1 MKIKNK
7 NLLFISLIIFLI
19 FFSIIFNQYYGY
31 IGILPIDSFLIFNS
45 GYDVMNGYYP
55 FKDYWTIKE
64 PFIDLIQAIF
74 FKLLGVSWFSYVFH
88 ASIFNCIITVFT
100 FLLFKEFNL
109 SNSLCFFY
117 SICVAI
123 LTYPTAGTP
132 FSDHHTLILCLLSLY
147 LFILAIN
154 KKKNVYWFLIPVL
167 LGCSFLSK
175 QAPTVYVIFLITI
188 LSLIYFIRSKNI
200 SNFLFSLIGCLTIL
214 ILFFILLFLGDI
226 KFNDFLIQYFS
237 YPMSLGGSR
246 FEWLFPFE
254 FKRIIWRYKL
264 QYLSIAIL
272 IFLLLKLSFVDRR
285 KIFSDYLIIISIISF
300 CLLTIMHQLMTIN
313 AIFIYCLIPIF
324 SGFSHIFSKK
334 YLNQEKIIGRFLIAL
349 TLCSTVYYYSYYVKN
364 RTFMDLRGVSLENS
378 IDGKEI
384 HFKLSKIKW
393 ITMFYPNDPA
403 QEASNIKL
411 ALEILQEDKSEKI
424 IITDYQFISV
434 FLNQYDFSPT
444 RFWYDFHGYPTEKN
458 TYFNYWKEFVL
469 KKIKK
474 NNIKNIYVLKPL
486 HGETKPLENILKNCY
501 QKRVFSETFYKLI
514 LNNC

>member
-7 NLLFISLIIFLI
+7 NLLSKSLIIFLI

-74 FKLLGVSWFSYVFH
+74 FKLFGVSWFSYVFH
-88 ASIFNCIITVFT
+88 ASIFNCMITVFT
-100 FLLFKEFNL
+100 FFLLKKFNL
-109 SNSLCFFY
+109 NYGLCFFY

-123 LTYPTAGTP
+123 LTYPTVGTP

-147 LFILAIN
+147 SFILAVN
-154 KKKNVYWFLIPVL
+154 SKNNIYWFLIPVL
-167 LGCSFLSK
+167 LGFSFMSK
-175 QAPTVYVIFLITI
+175 QAPTAYVIISIAI
-188 LSLIYFIRSKNI
+188 LSILFFIKSKNI
-200 SNFLFSLIGCLTIL
+200 SNFVYALIGGMSVL
-214 ILFFILLFLGDI
+214 ILFFILIFFGNI

-254 FKRIIWRYKL
+254 FKRIFWRFKL
-264 QYLSIAIL
+264 QYLSIAVL
-272 IFLLLKLSFVDRR
+272 IYLFIKFSLSK
-285 KIFSDYLIIISIISF
+285 KIESFSDYLIIISVIIF
-300 CLLTIMHQLMTIN
+300 CLITVMHQLMTIN

-324 SGFSHIFSKK
+324 CGLSHIFSKK
-334 YLNQEKIIGRFLIAL
+334 YFNLEKIIGRFLIAL
-349 TLCSTVYYYSYYVKN
+349 TLCSTVYYYINYVKN
-364 RTFMDLRGVSLENS
+364 RTFMDLRNVSLENS

-384 HFKLSKIKW
+384 HSKLSKIRW
-393 ITMFYPNDPA
+393 ITMFYPNDPVN
-403 QEASNIKL
+403 EASNIKL
-411 ALEILQEDKSEKI
+411 ALKVLQEDKSKKM

-434 FLNQYDFSPT
+434 FLRQYDFSPT

-458 TYFNYWKEFVL
+458 IYFNYWKEFVL

-474 NNIKNIYVLKPL
+474 NNIKSIYVLKPL

-501 QKRVFSETFYKLI
+501 QKQIFSETFYKLT
-514 LNNC
+514 LENC

>member
-7 NLLFISLIIFLI
+7 NLLSTSLIIFLI
-19 FFSIIFNQYYGY
+19 IFSITFNQYYGY
-31 IGILPIDSFLIFNS
+31 VGILPIDSFLIFNS
-45 GYDVMNGYYP
+45 GYDVLNGYYP

-74 FKLLGVSWFSYVFH
+74 FKIFGVSWFTYVLH

-100 FLLFKEFNL
+100 FLFLKTLNL
-109 SNSLCFFY
+109 NNSLSFFY

-132 FSDHHTLILCLLSLY
+132 FSDHHTLILCLLALY
-147 LFILAIN
+147 SFTLAIY
-154 KKKNVYWFLIPVL
+154 KKNNFFWFLTPVL
-167 LGCSFLSK
+167 LGFSFLSK

-188 LSLIYFIRSKNI
+188 LSIIFFLRSKNI
-200 SNFLFSLIGCLTIL
+200 SNFIYAFAGVITIL
-214 ILFFILLFLGDI
+214 ILFFTFLFLGGI

-246 FEWLFPFE
+246 FEWLFPFD

-264 QYLSIAIL
+264 QYLSILIL
-272 IFLLLKLSFVDRR
+272 IYLFIKLLFKKKVEKFSDSLI
-285 KIFSDYLIIISIISF
+285 IFSVIIF

-324 SGFSHIFSKK
+324 CGLSHVYSEK
-334 YLNQEKIIGRFLIAL
+334 YLKKNQTISNFLIAL
-349 TLCSTVYYYSYYVKN
+349 TLCSTLYYYSHYVKN
-364 RTFMDLRGVSLENS
+364 RTFMDLRDVNLENS

-384 HFKLSKIKW
+384 HPELSKIKW
-393 ITMFYPNDPA
+393 ITMFYPADPA
-403 QEASNIKL
+403 KEASNIKL
-411 ALEILQEDKSEKI
+411 VLKTLESDKSKKM

-434 FLNQYDFSPT
+434 FLKQYDFSPT

-458 TYFNYWKEFVL
+458 IYFYYWKDFVL
-469 KKIKK
+469 KQIRK

-501 QKRVFSETFYKLI
+501 KKYTFSETFYKLV
-514 LNNC
+514 LNDC

>member
-7 NLLFISLIIFLI
+7 NLVFVSLIIFLA
-19 FFSIIFNQYYGY
+19 FFSISFNQYYGY

-45 GYDVMNGYYP
+45 GYDLLNGYYP

-64 PFIDLIQAIF
+64 PFIDLVQAIF
-74 FKLLGVSWFSYVFH
+74 FKLFGVSWFSYVLH
-88 ASIFNCIITVFT
+88 ASTFNCLITIFT
-100 FLLFKEFNL
+100 FFFMKKFNL
-109 SNSLCFFY
+109 DNGLCFFY

-147 LFILAIN
+147 SFINAIN
-154 KKKNVYWFLIPVL
+154 RKSNIYWFLVPVL
-167 LGCSFLSK
+167 LGFSFLSK
-175 QAPTVYVIFLITI
+175 QAPTVYIIFLISI
-188 LSLIYFIRSKNI
+188 LSIIYFVKSKNI
-200 SNFLFSLIGCLTIL
+200 SNFISAFIGGITFL
-214 ILFFILLFLGDI
+214 ILFFLFLFLGEI
-226 KFNDFLIQYFS
+226 KLNDFLIQYFS

-264 QYLSIAIL
+264 QYLSIAVL
-272 IFLLLKLSFVDRR
+272 IYLFIKLSLV
-285 KIFSDYLIIISIISF
+285 KKSKTFSDYLIILSVVSF
-300 CLLTIMHQLMTIN
+300 CLLTVMHQLMTIN

-324 SGFSHIFSKK
+324 CGISHIYSKK
-334 YLNQEKIIGRFLIAL
+334 YLKQEKLIGRVLITL
-349 TLCSTVYYYSYYVKN
+349 TLFSTLYYYSTYVKN
-364 RTFMDLRGVSLENS
+364 RTFMDLRGVNLENS

-384 HFKLSKIKW
+384 HSGLSNIKW
-393 ITMFYPNDPA
+393 ITMFYPNNPSK
-403 QEASNIKL
+403 EISNIKL
-411 ALEILQEDKSEKI
+411 ALKVLKEDESNKMVV
-424 IITDYQFISV
+424 TDYQFISV
-434 FLNQYDFSPT
+434 FLEQYDFSPT

-458 TYFNYWKEFVL
+458 FYFNYWKEFVL

-474 NNIKNIYVLKPL
+474 NNIKSIYVLKPL

-501 QKRVFSETFYKLI
+501 EKQIFSEYFYRLI

>member
-1 MKIKNK
+1 MRIKNK
-7 NLLFISLIIFLI
+7 NLLSISLIIFLI
-19 FFSIIFNQYYGY
+19 IFSITFNQYYGY
-31 IGILPIDSFLIFNS
+31 IGILPIDSFLVFNS
-45 GYDVMNGYYP
+45 GYDVLNGYYP

-74 FKLLGVSWFSYVFH
+74 FKIFGVSWFSYVFH

-100 FLLFKEFNL
+100 FFLLKTLSL
-109 SNSLCFFY
+109 SNGLSFFY

-132 FSDHHTLILCLLSLY
+132 FSDHHTLILCLLALY
-147 LFILAIN
+147 SFILAIY
-154 KKKNVYWFLIPVL
+154 KKNNYFWFLIPIL
-167 LGCSFLSK
+167 LGFSFLSK

-188 LSLIYFIRSKNI
+188 LSIIFFLKSKNF
-200 SNFLFSLIGCLTIL
+200 SNFICAFAGVITTL
-214 ILFFILLFLGDI
+214 ILFFVFLFLGGI

-246 FEWLFPFE
+246 FEWLFPFD

-264 QYLSIAIL
+264 QYLSILIL
-272 IFLLLKLSFVDRR
+272 IYLFIKFSF
-285 KIFSDYLIIISIISF
+285 KKKSEKFSDYLIILSVIIF

-324 SGFSHIFSKK
+324 CGLSHIYSDK
-334 YLNQEKIIGRFLIAL
+334 YLKKNQTIANLLIAF
-349 TLCSTVYYYSYYVKN
+349 TLCSTLYYYSQYIQN
-364 RTFMDLRGVSLENS
+364 RTFMDLRDVNFENS

-384 HFKLSKIKW
+384 HPGLSKIKW
-393 ITMFYPNDPA
+393 ITMFYPTNPA
-403 QEASNIKL
+403 KEASNIKL
-411 ALEILQEDKSEKI
+411 VLKTLEEDKSKKI

-434 FLNQYDFSPT
+434 FLKQYDFSPT

-458 TYFNYWKEFVL
+458 KYFDYWKEFVL
-469 KKIKK
+469 KQIRK

-501 QKRVFSETFYKLI
+501 QKQIFSDTFYKLV

>member
-1 MKIKNK
+1 MKIKNN
-7 NLLFISLIIFLI
+7 NLLSISLVVFLI
-19 FFSIIFNQYYGY
+19 FFSITFNQYYGY

-74 FKLLGVSWFSYVFH
+74 FKLFGVSWFSYVLH
-88 ASIFNCIITVFT
+88 ASIFNCIITISTF
-100 FLLFKEFNL
+100 FLLKKFNL
-109 SNSLCFFY
+109 NYSLCFFY

-147 LFILAIN
+147 SFILAIYKREN
-154 KKKNVYWFLIPVL
+154 IYWFLIPVF
-167 LGCSFLSK
+167 LGFSFLSK
-175 QAPTVYVIFLITI
+175 QAPTVYVIFLITV
-188 LSLIYFIRSKNI
+188 LSIIFFIRSKNM
-200 SNFLFSLIGCLTIL
+200 SNFISALFGSITVL

-226 KFNDFLIQYFS
+226 KFNDFIIQYFS

-246 FEWLFPFE
+246 FDWLFPFE

-272 IFLLLKLSFVDRR
+272 IYLFIKFSFQNKREV
-285 KIFSDYLIIISIISF
+285 FSDYIIIISIIIF

-324 SGFSHIFSKK
+324 CGFSHIYSERYCKR
-334 YLNQEKIIGRFLIAL
+334 EKIIGRFLIAL
-349 TLCSTVYYYSYYVKN
+349 TLSSTVYYYSNYVKN
-364 RTFMDLRGVSLENS
+364 RTFMDLRDVSLENS
-378 IDGKEI
+378 IDGKKVHSE
-384 HFKLSKIKW
+384 LSNIKW

-403 QEASNIKL
+403 KEASNIKL
-411 ALEILQEDKSEKI
+411 ALEILEEDKNKKMI
-424 IITDYQFISV
+424 VTDYQFISV
-434 FLNQYDFSPT
+434 FLKQYDFSPT
-444 RFWYDFHGYPTEKN
+444 RFWYDFHGYPTEKSA
-458 TYFNYWKEFVL
+458 YFNYWKEFVL
-469 KKIKK
+469 KKIKN

-501 QKRVFSETFYKLI
+501 QKQIFSETFYKLT

>member
-1 MKIKNK
+1 MKIENRY
-7 NLLFISLIIFLI
+7 LLSALLIILLIIF
-19 FFSIIFNQYYGY
+19 SITFNQYYGY
-31 IGILPIDSFLIFNS
+31 IGILPIDSFLVFNS
-45 GYDVMNGYYP
+45 GYDVLNGYYP

-74 FKLLGVSWFSYVFH
+74 FKLFGVSWFSYVLH
-88 ASIFNCIITVFT
+88 ASIFNCLITIFT
-100 FLLFKEFNL
+100 FFLLKTLNL
-109 SNSLCFFY
+109 KNGLSFFY

-132 FSDHHTLILCLLSLY
+132 FSDHHTLILCVLALY
-147 LFILAIN
+147 SFILAIN
-154 KKKNVYWFLIPVL
+154 NKNNLFWFLIPIL
-167 LGCSFLSK
+167 LGFSFFSK

-188 LSLIYFIRSKNI
+188 LSIIFFLKSKNI
-200 SNFLFSLIGCLTIL
+200 SNFMYAFTGVITTLFLLFV
-214 ILFFILLFLGDI
+214 LFFLGGI

-246 FEWLFPFE
+246 FEWLFPFD
-254 FKRIIWRYKL
+254 FKRIFWRYKL
-264 QYLSIAIL
+264 QYLSILVL
-272 IFLLLKLSFVDRR
+272 IYLFIKFSLEKKRE
-285 KIFSDYLIIISIISF
+285 KFSDYLIILSVIIF

-324 SGFSHIFSKK
+324 CGLSHIYSKK
-334 YLNQEKIIGRFLIAL
+334 YLKKNQIIGNLLIAL
-349 TLCSTVYYYSYYVKN
+349 TLCSTLYYYSQYVKN
-364 RTFMDLRGVSLENS
+364 RTFMDLRNVNLENS

-384 HFKLSKIKW
+384 HPELSKIKW
-393 ITMFYPNDPA
+393 ITMFYPTKPVR
-403 QEASNIKL
+403 EANNIKL
-411 ALEILQEDKSEKI
+411 VLKILEEDKSKKM

-434 FLNQYDFSPT
+434 FLKEYDFSPT

-469 KKIKK
+469 KQIRK
-474 NNIKNIYVLKPL
+474 NDIKNIYVLKPL

-501 QKRVFSETFYKLI
+501 KKYIFSETFYKLI